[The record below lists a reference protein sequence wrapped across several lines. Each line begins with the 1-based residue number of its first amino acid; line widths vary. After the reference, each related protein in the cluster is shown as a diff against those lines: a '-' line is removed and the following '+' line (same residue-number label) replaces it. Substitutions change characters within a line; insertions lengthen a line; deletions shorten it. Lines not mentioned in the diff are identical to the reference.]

1 MEDLIMHEENGHTH
15 LNEEEASGGQK
26 NTGMRYVLLIS
37 LFLAVVILSAV
48 WLIPAMTSTSS

>member
-1 MEDLIMHEENGHTH
+1 MHEENGHTH

-48 WLIPAMTSTSS
+48 WLIPAMTSTAS